1 MEAALRT
8 GAAAAERDAI
18 ILACSRSDRVKMRGW
33 VGASIARWTA
43 IEQWIFSPLET
54 EDEDDEGWM
63 SGWPSMG
70 GEKGEGEEKN
80 AAGCVRE
87 KFGGRGVGG
96 GTGAVFWSK
105 SEKPSTLG

>member
-1 MEAALRT
+1 
-8 GAAAAERDAI
+8 
-18 ILACSRSDRVKMRGW
+18 MRGW